1 MEVSFMKKA
10 KRILALLLAVVL
22 IATGSSVTTFAM
34 KYDYK
39 TPLAVVKNGHTTDMY
54 YFSAEQGGTYVMD
67 LIDDLLPT
75 LNDGMDMRINYSI
88 LIDKTIAFGQGYD
101 GFLSSVYDLWNANI
115 IGIAKT
121 LNLAGDLERLVVNA
135 STCRDY
141 TRRGHATIADINCIY
156 NLLLF
161 LKEND
166 IVLANLVNDSFDFG
180 LLGSEGTIALDVIPA
195 ELENIGPFLT
205 QTVWELLAG
214 LAGKTDEEIAAA
226 AAAQSWDIDALLQ
239 DMINFLIGD
248 LLPGVAISIDLKT
261 ASLYD
266 VVNSLIDALLGDMLA
281 PMLTEVIAEACDIVA
296 TPEYPM
302 GNPDDINNE
311 TLVMI
316 CGIVEDLVGAY
327 VEPPVYEGDA
337 AIYPIAKIN
346 KLLTWFLAE
355 GGMSAFIV
363 IDDNGI
369 AITDNFMSLLT
380 DISRL
385 AIPLVYNLGMDDLPQ
400 SEIYTQ
406 DQLNIPE
413 GQPGY
418 ISQDAVW
425 GQLIK
430 IVLSSI
436 TDGYYC
442 PPEADTIVEVGSYAL
457 ASLCARILPERN
469 FFDQLDANYAE
480 GTYYDYNGEVVEP
493 LPFETQYSTK
503 CKVDG
508 AQVTRTYTVPLAAI
522 QMGYEIGIFFL
533 DGMVDCDFTQVTAT
547 GMQGFEQFLK
557 TLVDW
562 VLTRYAPI
570 IGDSFNI
577 TTNYPNASD
586 VWLMI
591 DEVIFSLIPAS
602 WLPATVESTFG
613 GAVSQPVKCALDLIC
628 NWLLDSVLNLNL
640 QKLLSLLRVNPTGEL
655 NDPFLQVLLRI
666 IDRVFYIV
674 FGNNGCLLPS
684 DQATRN
690 PFNTNTTVTSIGG
703 LLSFG
708 GGSYKGNVTELATLG
723 QVVYYL
729 LNNLYNNRVSI
740 CETLF
745 PLLLSTNYVPK
756 YRDTVSNPAS
766 GTLAPGQISV
776 AMLQKYIDGSGTKNT
791 VEAPYIEAENVNA
804 LTQGTYYTVEVTMT
818 GIQPTATATQVTLP
832 DDFVQG
838 TTYYTTGWEV
848 DGTADA
854 FAQGTYYL
862 RTDTYELVTL
872 DGTNFDGNQT
882 YYSADYAEAAVD
894 ETTNGTF
901 YTAQNESSAV
911 TLPEGYVEGT
921 VYYYHPVVSLGAA
934 STGTYYICNST
945 YTPQTFIG
953 TAGNNYIKN
962 KTYYKVA
969 TTRLEYD
976 YLNSYNPE
984 TGKLAMNVYSAGD
997 AASRGIGSYASSIPG
1012 QQGYLY
1018 LDTEDFPS
1026 TLFTYNNWKNF
1037 MEDAQGI
1044 IDEYK
1049 NFVEYEI
1056 PEATA
1061 AWKEYFAD
1069 ETGNVGIP
1077 GGIYPYYNA
1086 TGAYGVQVANLNLP
1100 DGAAGFNNLQAITDA
1115 KNLFGIETAFITNGI
1130 KNTKESGQHNRTVP
1144 YDVLPSSSDA
1154 GNTELDVEIAS
1165 GWKEYVTRVEELSN
1179 GLNDYW
1185 DGMNYYMAIF
1195 ESARKPYT
1203 DTCTDPLEF
1212 FIDKY
1217 EGFYNNGNNTTVDEN
1232 GDTIKRYTDKTWAR
1246 FKSAYEC
1253 AEDLVAQVLQSQAS
1267 ARTTQ
1272 SMVTIVREELMNAY
1286 YELVEFGEMAD
1297 LYALL
1302 QYITSARRI
1311 IAQENG
1317 LPEDEK
1323 LFTVDSMETLSKML
1337 DLATNVYDSTP
1348 GIDEQ
1353 ETLVDPTAGSL
1364 KNALDS
1370 LIYRLA
1376 PDLVVNEDI
1385 VDNVIE
1391 IGETWVNNGVLNG
1404 YIYGLTEGAGL
1415 KWEAG
1420 SANNPVSVVGVS
1432 EDGVK
1437 CHALTYGPGTG
1448 SYIVAVD
1455 SANSTVFRFT
1465 AVIFGDVNGDARIDG
1480 VDKITVAAIS
1490 NGVAGSDI
1498 TEAEMLAA
1506 DVDNNGT
1513 VDNSDA
1519 AALELVY
1526 GSYEATI
1533 NQAETVE
1540 GSRVI
1545 MN

>member
-1 MEVSFMKKA
+1 MKKA

-39 TPLAVVKNGHTTDMY
+39 TPKTVMKYGVATDMY

-67 LIDDLLPT
+67 LIDELLPT
-75 LNDGMDMRINYSI
+75 LNKGMDMELNLYVTKPVLS
-88 LIDKTIAFGQGYD
+88 FGQGYD
-101 GFLSSVYDLWNANI
+101 GFLVSVYDMMSGTLLSAAKSI
-115 IGIAKT
+115 IG
-121 LNLAGDLERLVVNA
+121 DLKKLKIKEIPDITNNYA
-135 STCRDY
+135 
-141 TRRGHATIADINCIY
+141 RRGDPTVADINCIY
-156 NLLLF
+156 NLLAFLYENREPLANIVNKSFDLGILSSLGIEAIDIIADLPGF
-161 LKEND
+161 LK
-166 IVLANLVNDSFDFG
+166 
-180 LLGSEGTIALDVIPA
+180 
-195 ELENIGPFLT
+195 

-214 LAGKTDEEIAAA
+214 LAGKTDEEIAAETT
-226 AAAQSWDIDALLQ
+226 WDIDAILQ
-239 DMINFLIGD
+239 EALDGLIAD
-248 LLPGVAISIDLKT
+248 LLPGVELAIDLQT
-261 ASLYD
+261 ASLYE
-266 VVNSLIDALLGDMLA
+266 VVNDLIDAILGGMLA
-281 PMLTEVIAEACDIVA
+281 PMLTETIADACDIEA
-296 TPEYPM
+296 TEEYPM
-302 GNPDDINNE
+302 GHPDDINNE

-316 CGIVEDLVGAY
+316 CGIVEDLVGEY
-327 VEPPVYEGDA
+327 VDPPVYEGDA
-337 AIYPIAKIN
+337 ATYPIAKIN

-369 AITDNFMSLLT
+369 GITDNFMSLLT
-380 DISRL
+380 DVSRL
-385 AIPLVYNLGMDDLPQ
+385 AIPLVYNLGLDDLPQ

-406 DQLNIPE
+406 EQLNIPE

-469 FFDQLDANYAE
+469 FFDQLDANYVE
-480 GTYYDYNGEVVEP
+480 GEYKDYNDEVVEP
-493 LPFETQYSTK
+493 LAFETQYTTK

-508 AQVTRTYTVPLAAI
+508 AVVTRTYTVPLAAI

-533 DGMVDCDFTQVTAT
+533 DGMIDCDFTSVTAT

-557 TLVDW
+557 ALADW
-562 VLTRYAPI
+562 ALTRYVPI
-570 IGDSFNI
+570 IADSFNI

-586 VWLMI
+586 VWLML
-591 DEVIFSLIPAS
+591 DEVLFSLIPAS
-602 WLPATVESTFG
+602 WLPGTVESTFG

-655 NDPFLQVLLRI
+655 NDPFVQVLLRI

-674 FGNNGCLLPS
+674 FGNDGCLLAPN
-684 DQATRN
+684 QATRN
-690 PFNTNTTVTSIGG
+690 PFNTNTSVTSIGQ
-703 LLSFG
+703 LFTAT
-708 GGSYKGNVTELATLG
+708 GNGDNYTTDIASMGNLG
-723 QVVYYL
+723 QLVYYL
-729 LNNLYNNRVSI
+729 INNLYENRVSI

-745 PLLLSTNYVPK
+745 PLLLSTTYVPK
-756 YRDTVSNPAS
+756 YRDTISNPDS

-776 AMLQKYIDGSGTKNT
+776 ALLQKYINGAGGKNT
-791 VEAPYIEAENVNA
+791 VEAPYIVAENVNA
-804 LTQGTYYTVEVTMT
+804 LTEGTYYTIEVTMT

-848 DGTADA
+848 DDTADA
-854 FAQGTYYL
+854 FAEGTYYL

-894 ETTNGTF
+894 ETTNGTY
-901 YTAQNESSAV
+901 YTAQSESSAV

-921 VYYYHPVVSLGAA
+921 VYYYHPEESLGAA
-934 STGTYYICNST
+934 STGTYYIRNST
-945 YTPQTFIG
+945 YTAQTFIG

-969 TTRLEYD
+969 TTKLEYD

-984 TGKLAMNVYSAGD
+984 TGKLAMNVYTAGT
-997 AASRGIGSYASSIPG
+997 AATRGIGSYASSIAG

-1018 LDTEDFPS
+1018 LDTEDFPN
-1026 TLFTYNNWKNF
+1026 TLFTYNNWRNF
-1037 MEDAQGI
+1037 MEDSQDI
-1044 IDEYK
+1044 INEYK

-1056 PEATA
+1056 PEATK

-1069 ETGNVGIP
+1069 TTGEIGIP
-1077 GGIYPYYNA
+1077 GGIYPYYDASN
-1086 TGAYGVQVANLNLP
+1086 GYGVQVSNLSLP
-1100 DGAAGFNNLQAITDA
+1100 NGVTGFNSLQAITDA
-1115 KNLFGIETAFITNGI
+1115 INLHGVDGAFITVSNTN
-1130 KNTKESGQHNRTVP
+1130 NTKVSGQHNRTVP
-1144 YDVLPSSSDA
+1144 YDVLPSSHDS
-1154 GNTELDVEIAS
+1154 GNTDLDCEIAS

-1195 ESARKPYT
+1195 ESARKSYT
-1203 DTCTDPLEF
+1203 ETCADPLKF

-1217 EGFYNNGNNTTVDEN
+1217 EGFYNNGNNTKLDEN
-1232 GDTIKRYTDKTWAR
+1232 GDTVKRYTDKTWER
-1246 FKSAYEC
+1246 FKAAYEC
-1253 AEDLVAQVLQSQAS
+1253 AEDLVAQVTQKQAS

-1272 SMVTIVREELMNAY
+1272 SMVTVVREELMNAY
-1286 YELVEFGEMAD
+1286 YALVEFGEMAD

-1311 IAQENG
+1311 INQENS
-1317 LPEDEK
+1317 LPESEK
-1323 LFTVDSMETLSKML
+1323 IFTADSIATLSNML
-1337 DLATNVYDSTP
+1337 DLATGIYDSKP

-1370 LIYRLA
+1370 LVYRLA

-1385 VDNVIE
+1385 VDNMIE

-1404 YIYGLTEGAGL
+1404 YIFGLAEGTGL

-1432 EDGVK
+1432 EEGVT
-1437 CHALTYGPGTG
+1437 CHELTYGPGTG

-1455 SANSTVFRFT
+1455 SANATKFRFT

-1490 NGVAGSDI
+1490 NGVAGSDV

-1506 DVDNNGT
+1506 DVDNDGAVT
-1513 VDNSDA
+1513 PSDA
-1519 AALELVY
+1519 VALELVY

-1540 GSRVI
+1540 GSRVV
-1545 MN
+1545 MNS

>member
-1 MEVSFMKKA
+1 MKKA

-22 IATGSSVTTFAM
+22 IATGSSVTTFAL

-39 TPLAVVKNGHTTDMY
+39 TPKAVVKNGVTTDMY

-67 LIDDLLPT
+67 LIDGLLPT
-75 LNDGMDMRINYSI
+75 LNKGMDMRINYSI

-101 GFLSSVYDLWNANI
+101 GFLSSIYDLWNANI
-115 IGIAKT
+115 ISIAKN
-121 LNLAGDLERLVVNA
+121 LNLAGNLEELVVNA

-141 TRRGHATIADINCIY
+141 SRRGHVTLPDINCIY

-166 IVLANLVNDSFDFG
+166 IVLANLVNDTFDFG

-226 AAAQSWDIDALLQ
+226 AEAQSWDIDAILQ

-248 LLPGVAISIDLKT
+248 LLPGVELSIDLKT

-266 VVNSLIDALLGDMLA
+266 VVDNLIDALLGDMLA
-281 PMLTEVIAEACDIVA
+281 PMLTEVIADACGIEA
-296 TPEYPM
+296 TEEYPL

-316 CGIVEDLVGAY
+316 SGIVEDLVGAY
-327 VEPPVYEGDA
+327 VDPPVYEGDA
-337 AIYPIAKIN
+337 AVYPLAKIN

-380 DISRL
+380 DVSRL
-385 AIPLVYNLGMDDLPQ
+385 AIPLIYNLGMDDLPQ

-413 GQPGY
+413 GQPGH

-430 IVLSSI
+430 IVLASI

-469 FFDQLDANYAE
+469 FFDQLDANFAE
-480 GTYYDYNGEVVEP
+480 GTYKDYNGEVVEP
-493 LPFETQYSTK
+493 LPFETQYTTK

-508 AQVTRTYTVPLAAI
+508 AQVTRTYTVPLACI

-533 DGMVDCDFTQVTAT
+533 DGMVDCDFTKVTAT

-557 TLVDW
+557 TLADW
-562 VLTRYAPI
+562 ALTRYAPI
-570 IGDSFNI
+570 IGDAFNI
-577 TTNYPNASD
+577 KTAYPNASD
-586 VWLMI
+586 VWLML
-591 DEVIFSLIPAS
+591 DEVLFSLIPAS
-602 WLPATVESTFG
+602 WLPPTVESTFG
-613 GAVSQPVKCALDLIC
+613 GAVSQPLKCSLDLIC

-655 NDPFLQVLLRI
+655 NDPFIQVLLRI

-674 FGNNGCLLPS
+674 FGNKGCLLPAN
-684 DQATRN
+684 QTTRN
-690 PFNTNTTVTSIGG
+690 PFNTNTSVTSIGG

-708 GGSYKGNVTELATLG
+708 SGDYKGNATDLANMG
-723 QVVYYL
+723 QLVYYL

-745 PLLLSTNYVPK
+745 PLLLSTNYVPD
-756 YRDTVSNPAS
+756 YRDTISNPAS

-776 AMLQKYIDGSGTKNT
+776 AMLQKYIAGSGQKNT

-804 LTQGTYYTVEVTMT
+804 LTEGTFYTIEVTMN

-848 DGTADA
+848 DDTADA

-862 RTDTYELVTL
+862 RTDSYELVTL

-882 YYSADYAEAAVD
+882 YYSADYAEATVD
-894 ETTNGTF
+894 ETSNGTY
-901 YTAQNESSAV
+901 YTAQSESSAV

-921 VYYYHPVVSLGAA
+921 VYYRHPVVSLGAA

-984 TGKLAMNVYSAGD
+984 TGKLAMNVYSAGN
-997 AASRGIGSYASSIPG
+997 AASRGIGSYASSIEG

-1018 LDTEDFPS
+1018 LDTEDFPA
-1026 TLFTYNNWKNF
+1026 TLFTYNNWRNF
-1037 MEDAQGI
+1037 MEDAQDI
-1044 IDEYK
+1044 INDYK
-1049 NFVEYEI
+1049 NFVEVEI

-1069 ETGNVGIP
+1069 ETGEVGIP
-1077 GGIYPYYNA
+1077 GGIYPYYDASGN
-1086 TGAYGVQVANLNLP
+1086 YGVQVSSLSLP
-1100 DGAAGFNNLQAITDA
+1100 GGTATFNSLQVITDA

-1130 KNTKESGQHNRTVP
+1130 KNTKESGQHNRTIP

-1154 GNTELDVEIAS
+1154 GNTDLDVDIAS
-1165 GWKEYVTRVEELSN
+1165 GWKDYVTRVEELSN

-1212 FIDKY
+1212 FIHKY
-1217 EGFYNNGNNTTVDEN
+1217 ESFYNNGNNTTVDEN

-1253 AEDLVAQVLQSQAS
+1253 AEDLVAQVTLKQAS

-1272 SMVTIVREELMNAY
+1272 SMVTVVREELMNAF
-1286 YELVEFGEMAD
+1286 YELVDFGEMAD

-1311 IAQENG
+1311 IAQENS

-1323 LFTVDSMETLSKML
+1323 LFTVNSMETLSKML
-1337 DLATNVYDSTP
+1337 DIATNVYDSTP

-1404 YIYGLTEGAGL
+1404 YIFGLSEGAGL

-1437 CHALTYGPGTG
+1437 CHSLTYGPGTG

-1465 AVIFGDVNGDARIDG
+1465 AVLFGDVNGDARIDG

-1490 NGVAGSDI
+1490 NGVAGSDV

-1513 VDNSDA
+1513 VNSSDA

-1533 NQAETVE
+1533 NQAGNVE
-1540 GSRVI
+1540 GSRVV
-1545 MN
+1545 MK